1 MAVSTP
7 PNEERLPPGVATAAT
22 LVLVAGA
29 VACLFV
35 LAYYLYY
42 YGWTGQ
48 RHFTSWAGVL
58 LYGIVPATLA
68 LFLLAS
74 LRLRVS
80 HRVNL
85 ALALCSA
92 GVSIYVL
99 EALLTVWLS
108 LPSVSVAEDRR
119 TRAEAAK
126 ALGLDFD
133 ARSERQVVR
142 DLTNQGLD
150 AIPSIFPTAF
160 LQEQKDG
167 TVRSPLSVNGDELLP
182 LAAIANRLVVLCNE
196 TGRFVTYRSDEH
208 GFNNPPRLWANA
220 STDIVAVGDSFTHG
234 YCVENNFVTLI
245 RARYPATLNLGI
257 EGNGSLIILATIK
270 EYARVVKPKTVL
282 WFHYEGNDL
291 RELSTERRSPLLRR
305 YLTSGFSQNLAAR
318 QADIDRALTEYLQ
331 TLIDKSDLSIKLDE
345 LSTLLRDPGHFRK
358 KLGSVVKLARMRHRL
373 GLVYSEK
380 GPAQAAAA
388 RPTRAH
394 DLTQTALLYDIL
406 VEAKR
411 SVGAWGGTLH
421 FVYLPTW
428 GRYSSMMED
437 GERDDV
443 LSVADRA
450 GLPVV
455 DIHSI
460 FTSRPDPLSL
470 FVFRLPGHYTEE
482 GNGLVAEEVLRSL
495 VKGPR

>member
-7 PNEERLPPGVATAAT
+7 PNEERLPPWVATVAT
-22 LVLVAGA
+22 LVLIVAA

-48 RHFTSWAGVL
+48 RHFTSWVGVL
-58 LYGIVPATLA
+58 LYLILPAALA
-68 LFLLAS
+68 VFLLAS

-92 GVSIYVL
+92 GVSIYLL
-99 EALLTVWLS
+99 EALLTVWFS
-108 LPSVSVAEDRR
+108 LPSVRVAEDRR
-119 TRAEAAK
+119 IRVETAK
-126 ALGLDFD
+126 ALGLDYD
-133 ARSERQVVR
+133 ARSEREVVQ
-142 DLTNQGLD
+142 DLVHQGLD
-150 AIPSIFPTAF
+150 AIPSIFPKAF
-160 LQEQKDG
+160 LQDRPDG
-167 TVRSPLSVNGDELLP
+167 TARSPLSVNGDELLP

-208 GFNNPPRLWANA
+208 GFNNPPRLWANGSA
-220 STDIVAVGDSFTHG
+220 DIVALGDSFAHG
-234 YCVENNFVTLI
+234 YCVDNNLVTFI
-245 RARYPATLNLGI
+245 RARYPATLNLGM
-257 EGNGSLIILATIK
+257 EGNGPLLILATIK
-270 EYARVVKPKTVL
+270 EYARMVKPKTVL

-291 RELSTERRSPLLRR
+291 KDLRTEERSPLLRR
-305 YLTSGFSQNLAAR
+305 YLTRGFSQNLPAR
-318 QADIDRALTEYLQ
+318 QPDIDRALTEYLQ
-331 TLIDKSDLSIKLDE
+331 TLLDKSDLSIKLGE
-345 LSTLLRDPGHFRK
+345 LSTLLRDPGAFRK
-358 KLGSVVKLARMRHRL
+358 KLGSVMKLARMRSRL

-380 GPAQAAAA
+380 GPAQATVA
-388 RPTRAH
+388 RPTRAPDPAH
-394 DLTQTALLYDIL
+394 TALLYDIL

-411 SVGAWGGTLH
+411 SVGTWGGTLY

-428 GRYSSMMED
+428 DRYGLMMEG

-443 LSVADRA
+443 LAVADRA

-455 DIHSI
+455 DIHPT
-460 FTSRPDPLSL
+460 FTNRPDPLAL
-470 FVFRLPGHYTEE
+470 FTLRLPGHYTEE
-482 GNGLVAEEVLRSL
+482 GNRLVAEEVLRSL